1 MPLLPERLREV
12 VVELASRPGH
22 EKVRALIYSLLIDGL
37 GARSTEVDFERS
49 VPEVRGRI
57 DALLGRTVFEF
68 KSDLRSETGDAEEK
82 LARYL
87 GEREAQTGER
97 FLGIATDGASFVPYE
112 LRRGRLR
119 RLAHF
124 TTSAAAARDVLD
136 WLAAA
141 VVVAADLL
149 PTPEV
154 VTRELGRG
162 SLAWQRAHG
171 ELAVIWAEVGEHP
184 DVRLKRGLWS
194 QLLER
199 VYGASVDT
207 DDLFFQ
213 HTYLTVVAKT
223 MATHVLGID
232 MPNAADLLA
241 GRAFQEAGIGGVV
254 EGDFFDWPL
263 AAEGGPELVR
273 RIALQAARFRL
284 RDVQADV
291 LKGLY
296 ESLIDPEQRHD
307 LGEYYTPDWLA
318 ARICERAIDRPLEQ
332 RVLDP
337 ACGSGTF
344 LFHAVR
350 RFLAAADA
358 AGTGNRE
365 ALGQCVCQ
373 VLGIDVHPVA
383 VQIARVTYLLAL
395 GEQRLQDRPHVAI
408 PVYLGDS
415 LQWNTRG
422 FLAERDVLIEVP
434 DGGPILEF
442 PFAVAR
448 DPALFDAVIARMLEL
463 SERNASAEALV
474 SWLRRKHKLDEPT
487 AAVVA
492 GTYENLRVLRAARR
506 NHIWGFV
513 ARNLVRPVWLSQ
525 AEQRADVVVGNPPWL
540 PYRFMSEATQTQFRQ
555 ECQRRGIWAGGR
567 VATHQDLSAYFFARS
582 VELYLKLEGR
592 IAFVMP
598 YATMSRRQYGGFLSG
613 LFAAKGFRTGLFA
626 PRRGKR
632 AEPAFAVVEFSEAW
646 AFSDDVQPLFGVPSC
661 VLFAENKPHAQWGDL
676 SDRRLPSTVCAA
688 SGTLPRRDATPEQ
701 AEAALVWHAKPWPA
715 VADDQAASSYR
726 QAFRQGATLVPRLFC
741 VVEHAPAGVL
751 GENQAAPVVQSR
763 RTRQEKRPWKHLTSL
778 RRNVEAEFVRPLY
791 LGESVAP
798 FRLLHPVLAVIP
810 WDQPTNRLLDAEAAQ
825 QSGYLHLSGWL
836 AEAERL
842 WGEHGRGGMSFLDR
856 VDYYRNLSSQLPPPE
871 LRVVYGKA
879 GTFPAAALLRDR
891 MGFIDHKLYWTTPQT
906 EREARYLVAIL
917 NSDTAR
923 ARVAHLQSR
932 GQWGARDF
940 DKVMLSLP
948 IPRFDPANRLHR
960 RLAQAAERAERVAAA
975 VPVREGEYFVR
986 TRQRI
991 REALREDGVAQQ
1003 IDALVAELLRLSS

>member
-1 MPLLPERLREV
+1 MPLSPERLREV

-22 EKVRALIYSLLIDGL
+22 EKVRALLYSLLIDGL
-37 GARSTEVDFERS
+37 GARSTEVDFERA

-97 FLGIATDGASFVPYE
+97 FVGIATDGASFVPYE

-119 RLAHF
+119 GLPQY
-124 TTSAAAARDVLD
+124 TTSTAAPRDVLD
-136 WLAAA
+136 WLGAA
-141 VVVAADLL
+141 VAVAADLL

-162 SLAWQRAHG
+162 SLAWQVARE
-171 ELAVIWAEVGEHP
+171 ELAAMWAEVGEHP

-223 MATHVLGID
+223 MATHVLGIV
-232 MPNAADLLA
+232 MPDPGDLLA

-263 AAEGGPELVR
+263 AAERGSELVR

-318 ARICERAIDRPLEQ
+318 ARMCERAIDRPLEQ

-358 AGTGNRE
+358 ASIGNRE
-365 ALGQCVCQ
+365 ALRQCVRQ
-373 VLGIDVHPVA
+373 IVGIDVHPVA

-395 GEQRLQDRPHVAI
+395 GEERLQDRPHLAI

-422 FLAERDVLIEVP
+422 FLAEREVLIEVP

-448 DPALFDAVIARMLEL
+448 DPALFDAVISRMLEL
-463 SERNASAEALV
+463 SERNASPEALV
-474 SWLRRKHKLDEPT
+474 NWLRRKHKLDVPT
-487 AAVVA
+487 AAIVA
-492 GTYENLRVLRAARR
+492 GTYENLCALRADRR

-525 AEQRADVVVGNPPWL
+525 AEERADVIVGNPPWL
-540 PYRFMSEATQTQFRQ
+540 AFNLMSPAIQDAFRR
-555 ECQRRGIWAGGR
+555 ECQRIGVWVGGRGI
-567 VATHQDLSAYFFARS
+567 TPHQDLSAYFFARC
-582 VELYLKLEGR
+582 VELYLKPSGA
-592 IAFVMP
+592 IAFIMP
-598 YATMSRRQYGGFLSG
+598 YAAMSRRQFEKFRSG
-613 LFAAKGFRTGLFA
+613 VFVG
-626 PRRGKR
+626 RRGRRIEHTWAALVFK
-632 AEPAFAVVEFSEAW
+632 EAW
-646 AFSDDVQPLFGVPSC
+646 AFPDDVQPLFAVPSC
-661 VLFAENKPHAQWGDL
+661 VFFAQHEESPASGDL
-676 SDRRLPSTVCAA
+676 SARRLPGSVSVAT
-688 SGTLPRRDATPEQ
+688 GTLPRRDATPV
-701 AEAALVWHAKPWPA
+701 EAGVALSWREMPWPESRA
-715 VADDQAASSYR
+715 QDGGSRYGE
-726 QAFRQGATLVPRLFC
+726 AFRQGAIIIPRMIWTVQRSSTG
-741 VVEHAPAGVL
+741 VVGQDPSAPIV
-751 GENQAAPVVQSR
+751 ESR
-763 RTRQEKRPWKHLTSL
+763 RTSQEKPPWKHLPSL
-778 RRNVEAEFVRPLY
+778 RGNVEEQFLRPLY

-798 FRLLHPVLAVIP
+798 FRLLQPVLAVIP
-810 WDQPTNRLLDAEAAQ
+810 WQEREDRTLDADAAEAA
-825 QSGYLHLSGWL
+825 GYFHLAGWL
-836 AEAERL
+836 ARAEEL
-842 WGEHGRGGMSFLDR
+842 WKEHGRGTRSLYEELDF
-856 VDYYRNLSSQLPPPE
+856 YGQLSAQLPPPE
-871 LRVVYGKA
+871 LRVVYA
-879 GTFPAAALLRDR
+879 ASGTLPAAAILEDPAA
-891 MGFIDHKLYWTTPQT
+891 ICEHALYWMAA
-906 EREARYLVAIL
+906 EDGAEARYLLAVL
-917 NSDTAR
+917 GSETAR
-923 ARVAHLQSR
+923 RLVAELQAR
-932 GQWGARDF
+932 GQWGARHF

-948 IPRFDPANRLHR
+948 IPPFDPANPLHR

-975 VPVREGEYFVR
+975 VPLREGEYFVR
-986 TRQRI
+986 ARQRI
-991 REALREDGVAQQ
+991 REALREEGVAQQ